1 VVVRRQPDHFD
12 PPGTPDSA
20 QERLRRLEAVTDVAL
35 SRLDVD
41 ELLPELLERVRDLLS
56 TDTSAVLLL
65 DESGQFLVA
74 SAARGIEEEVRQGSR
89 VPLGRGFA
97 GRVAAERRPVII
109 EDVTP
114 STVVNPVL
122 LLKGVRSMLGVPLL
136 AGNRLLGVLHVGTL
150 SPRVFTDED
159 VNLLE
164 QVADRAATAIRAG
177 RARTDEAAAAS
188 LQRSLAPKQLPAFAA
203 LDLGARYVPGSL
215 SGVGGDWYD
224 VFPLSDGLVGITMG
238 DVMGHG
244 LRAATVMGRLRSALR
259 AYALETEDPA
269 SVLER
274 LDRQLQHFE
283 PGEMGTV
290 LYAVLDPRSGELR
303 LGSAGHPLPVL
314 APPGGPAELVDL
326 PADVMLGVERDVRRH
341 THQVTIPDGGLLCLF
356 TDGLVERRTGD
367 MEEDLERLRRVLS
380 AEVVSAEI
388 ACADV
393 MASLIGDNSAED
405 DVALLILRR
414 VTEETA
420 SG

>member
-1 VVVRRQPDHFD
+1 MRREPDHFD
-12 PPGTPDSA
+12 PPADDSA
-20 QERLRRLEAVTDVAL
+20 RERLRRLESVTDIAL
-35 SRLDVD
+35 SRLEVG
-41 ELLPELLERVRDLLS
+41 ELLPELLERVRDLLV
-56 TDTSAVLLL
+56 TDTAAVLLM

-109 EDVTP
+109 EEVSP

-136 AGNRLLGVLHVGTL
+136 AGGRVLGVLHVGTL
-150 SPRVFTDED
+150 SPRVFTEED
-159 VNLLE
+159 VSLLE
-164 QVADRAATAIRAG
+164 QVADRAATAIRG
-177 RARTDEAAAAS
+177 SRARTDETAAAT
-188 LQRSLAPKQLPAFAA
+188 LQRSLSPQQLPAFAG
-203 LDLGARYVPGSL
+203 LEFGARYVPGSL

-224 VFPLSDGLVGITMG
+224 VFPLPDGLIGITMG

-259 AYALETEDPA
+259 AYALETVDPA
-269 SVLER
+269 TVLEQ

-314 APPGGPAELVDL
+314 ARPGGPAELVDL
-326 PADVMLGVERDVRRH
+326 PADLMLGVERDIRRR
-341 THQVTIPDGGLLCLF
+341 THRITIPDGGLLCLF

-367 MEEDLERLRRVLS
+367 IEQDLERLRRVLS

-393 MASLIGDNSAED
+393 MASLIGDNPAED

-414 VTEETA
+414 VTEQTDP
-420 SG
+420 G